1 MFTGPAGCPVLS
13 RLLLCHCRGREVLRP
28 LARLGA
34 LSKKRHQS
42 IDEGTGLRQ
51 LAAMARVAESAMTDG
66 PAQSLDLREPCREPV
81 ALVPP
86 RKLILR
92 ALVEED
98 YRRRL
103 GLPHA
108 L

>member
-1 MFTGPAGCPVLS
+1 
-13 RLLLCHCRGREVLRP
+13 
-28 LARLGA
+28 
-34 LSKKRHQS
+34 
-42 IDEGTGLRQ
+42 
-51 LAAMARVAESAMTDG
+51 MARVAESAITDG